1 MTIDTFTI
9 RDLRE
14 RTGALTRDA
23 ESGRL
28 SLVTKRGRPL
38 FVAVPFTDEVLREGV
53 GFPLAMELYREGVL
67 TTVRAATLAGMGLAE
82 FLEALSDLEI
92 PVVDYSA
99 EELADEVAALE

>member
-1 MTIDTFTI
+1 VDTFSV

-14 RTGALTRDA
+14 RIGDLTRDA

-38 FVAVPFTDEVLREGV
+38 FVAVPFSEELLKEGV
-53 GFPLAMELYREGVL
+53 GFSLALDLYREGDI
-67 TTVRAATLAGMGLAE
+67 TAARAARIADLSVAE
-82 FLEALSDLEI
+82 FLEEVSRLEI

-99 EELADEVAALE
+99 EELAEELGRLE